1 MPRPK
6 KKEIKLDQESVLA
19 LLQEVCNECVEQ
31 RTTAIRIQ
39 NKMLSFMQGPDDLQ
53 QLGPV
58 IKEQQK
64 VLEQV
69 EEVNKK
75 GFIGNLKLSN
85 KSDQKLLV
93 LGSEILVGNKLKQDR
108 VVDETVIVP
117 ENSTT
122 TLRVSC
128 CEKKHDQKRLLH

>member
-19 LLQEVCNECVEQ
+19 LLQEVYNECVEQ

-64 VLEQV
+64 VIDSALE
-69 EEVNKK
+69 KK
-75 GFIGNLKLSN
+75 IQLAKIQSTLVQKDLSN
-85 KSDQKLLV
+85 SSASAGFSLEDRETLNSLLNKDNKDSD
-93 LGSEILVGNKLKQDR
+93 
-108 VVDETVIVP
+108 
-117 ENSTT
+117 NST
-122 TLRVSC
+122 
-128 CEKKHDQKRLLH
+128 EYNM

>member
-19 LLQEVCNECVEQ
+19 LLQEVYNECVEQ

-64 VLEQV
+64 VIDSAL
-69 EEVNKK
+69 
-75 GFIGNLKLSN
+75 
-85 KSDQKLLV
+85 
-93 LGSEILVGNKLKQDR
+93 
-108 VVDETVIVP
+108 
-117 ENSTT
+117 
-122 TLRVSC
+122 
-128 CEKKHDQKRLLH
+128 EKKIQLAKIQSTLVQKDLSSSNASAGFSLEDRETLNSLLNKDKEDDNNPTEYKM

>member
-19 LLQEVCNECVEQ
+19 LLQEVYNECVEQ

-39 NKMLSFMQGPDDLQ
+39 NKMLSFMQGPNDLQ

-64 VLEQV
+64 VIDSAL
-69 EEVNKK
+69 
-75 GFIGNLKLSN
+75 
-85 KSDQKLLV
+85 
-93 LGSEILVGNKLKQDR
+93 
-108 VVDETVIVP
+108 
-117 ENSTT
+117 
-122 TLRVSC
+122 
-128 CEKKHDQKRLLH
+128 EKKIQLAKIQSALVQKDLTNNSSGPGFSLEDRETLNTLLNKEKDGGDDTTEYKM

>member
-19 LLQEVCNECVEQ
+19 LLQEVYNECVEQ

-64 VLEQV
+64 VIDSALE
-69 EEVNKK
+69 KK
-75 GFIGNLKLSN
+75 IQLAKIQSALVQKDLS
-85 KSDQKLLV
+85 S
-93 LGSEILVGNKLKQDR
+93 
-108 VVDETVIVP
+108 
-117 ENSTT
+117 NSTGTGFSLEDRETLNTLLNKEKDGGDDT
-122 TLRVSC
+122 T
-128 CEKKHDQKRLLH
+128 EYNM

>member
-6 KKEIKLDQESVLA
+6 KKEIKLDQDSVLA
-19 LLQEVCNECVEQ
+19 LLQEVYNECVEQ

-64 VLEQV
+64 VIDSALE
-69 EEVNKK
+69 KK
-75 GFIGNLKLSN
+75 IQLAKIQSTLVQKDLSN
-85 KSDQKLLV
+85 NSSGTGFSLEDRETLNTLLNKEKDSD
-93 LGSEILVGNKLKQDR
+93 D
-108 VVDETVIVP
+108 D
-117 ENSTT
+117 TT
-122 TLRVSC
+122 
-128 CEKKHDQKRLLH
+128 EYNM

>member
-6 KKEIKLDQESVLA
+6 KKEIKLDKESILA
-19 LLQEVCNECVEQ
+19 LLQEVYNECVEQ

-64 VLEQV
+64 VIDSAL
-69 EEVNKK
+69 
-75 GFIGNLKLSN
+75 
-85 KSDQKLLV
+85 
-93 LGSEILVGNKLKQDR
+93 
-108 VVDETVIVP
+108 
-117 ENSTT
+117 
-122 TLRVSC
+122 
-128 CEKKHDQKRLLH
+128 EKKIQLAKIQSSLVQKEMSNTSVGSGFSLEDRETLNSLLNKDKGDSSSTEYKM

>member
-6 KKEIKLDQESVLA
+6 KKEIKLDQDSLLA
-19 LLQEVCNECVEQ
+19 LLQEVYNECVEQ

-64 VLEQV
+64 VIDSALE
-69 EEVNKK
+69 KK
-75 GFIGNLKLSN
+75 IQLAKIQSALVQKDLSGA
-85 KSDQKLLV
+85 S
-93 LGSEILVGNKLKQDR
+93 VGNSFSLEDR
-108 VVDETVIVP
+108 ETLNTLLNKDKDGDEP
-117 ENSTT
+117 SAEY
-122 TLRVSC
+122 
-128 CEKKHDQKRLLH
+128 KM

>member
-6 KKEIKLDQESVLA
+6 KKEIKLDQDSLLA
-19 LLQEVCNECVEQ
+19 LLQEVYNECVEQ

-64 VLEQV
+64 VIDSAL
-69 EEVNKK
+69 
-75 GFIGNLKLSN
+75 
-85 KSDQKLLV
+85 
-93 LGSEILVGNKLKQDR
+93 
-108 VVDETVIVP
+108 
-117 ENSTT
+117 
-122 TLRVSC
+122 
-128 CEKKHDQKRLLH
+128 EKKIQLAKIQSALVQKELSGTNVANSFSLEDRETLNTLLNKDKDGDEPSTEYNM

>member
-6 KKEIKLDQESVLA
+6 KKEIKVDKESILA
-19 LLQEVCNECVEQ
+19 LLQEVYNECVEQ

-64 VLEQV
+64 VIDSAL
-69 EEVNKK
+69 
-75 GFIGNLKLSN
+75 
-85 KSDQKLLV
+85 
-93 LGSEILVGNKLKQDR
+93 
-108 VVDETVIVP
+108 
-117 ENSTT
+117 
-122 TLRVSC
+122 
-128 CEKKHDQKRLLH
+128 EKKIQLAKIQSSLVQKEMSNTSVSSGFSLEDRETLNSLLNKDKGDSSSTEYKM

>member
-19 LLQEVCNECVEQ
+19 LLQEVYNECVEQ

-64 VLEQV
+64 VIDSAL
-69 EEVNKK
+69 
-75 GFIGNLKLSN
+75 
-85 KSDQKLLV
+85 
-93 LGSEILVGNKLKQDR
+93 
-108 VVDETVIVP
+108 
-117 ENSTT
+117 
-122 TLRVSC
+122 
-128 CEKKHDQKRLLH
+128 EKKIQLAKIQSALVQKDLTNSNTGTGFSLEDRETLNSLLNKDKEEGDNPTEYKM

>member
-19 LLQEVCNECVEQ
+19 LLQEVYNECVEQ

-64 VLEQV
+64 VIDSALE
-69 EEVNKK
+69 KK
-75 GFIGNLKLSN
+75 IQLAKIQSTLV
-85 KSDQKLLV
+85 QKDL
-93 LGSEILVGNKLKQDR
+93 NN
-108 VVDETVIVP
+108 
-117 ENSTT
+117 NSTGAGFSLEDRETLNTLLNKEKDSGDDT
-122 TLRVSC
+122 T
-128 CEKKHDQKRLLH
+128 EYNM

>member
-6 KKEIKLDQESVLA
+6 KKEIKLDKESILA
-19 LLQEVCNECVEQ
+19 LLQEVYNECVEQ

-64 VLEQV
+64 VIDSAL
-69 EEVNKK
+69 
-75 GFIGNLKLSN
+75 
-85 KSDQKLLV
+85 
-93 LGSEILVGNKLKQDR
+93 
-108 VVDETVIVP
+108 
-117 ENSTT
+117 
-122 TLRVSC
+122 
-128 CEKKHDQKRLLH
+128 EKKIQLAKIQSSLVQKEMSNTSMSSGFSLEDRETLNSLLNKDKGDSSSTEYKM

>member
-19 LLQEVCNECVEQ
+19 LLQEVYNECVEQ

-64 VLEQV
+64 VIDSALE
-69 EEVNKK
+69 KK
-75 GFIGNLKLSN
+75 IQLAKIQSALVQKDLSN
-85 KSDQKLLV
+85 NTTGPGFSLEDRETLNTLL
-93 LGSEILVGNKLKQDR
+93 NKEKDSG
-108 VVDETVIVP
+108 DD
-117 ENSTT
+117 TT
-122 TLRVSC
+122 
-128 CEKKHDQKRLLH
+128 EYNM

>member
-6 KKEIKLDQESVLA
+6 KKEIKLDNESILA
-19 LLQEVCNECVEQ
+19 LLQEVYNECVEQ

-64 VLEQV
+64 VIDSAL
-69 EEVNKK
+69 
-75 GFIGNLKLSN
+75 
-85 KSDQKLLV
+85 
-93 LGSEILVGNKLKQDR
+93 
-108 VVDETVIVP
+108 
-117 ENSTT
+117 
-122 TLRVSC
+122 
-128 CEKKHDQKRLLH
+128 EKKIQLAKIQSSLVQKEMSNTSMSSGFSLEDRETLNSLLNKDKGDSSSTEYKM

>member
-19 LLQEVCNECVEQ
+19 LLQEVYNECVEQ

-64 VLEQV
+64 VIDSAL
-69 EEVNKK
+69 
-75 GFIGNLKLSN
+75 
-85 KSDQKLLV
+85 
-93 LGSEILVGNKLKQDR
+93 
-108 VVDETVIVP
+108 
-117 ENSTT
+117 
-122 TLRVSC
+122 
-128 CEKKHDQKRLLH
+128 EKKIQLAKIQSTLVQKDLSSSNASASFSLEDRETLNSLLNKDKEDDNNPTEYKM